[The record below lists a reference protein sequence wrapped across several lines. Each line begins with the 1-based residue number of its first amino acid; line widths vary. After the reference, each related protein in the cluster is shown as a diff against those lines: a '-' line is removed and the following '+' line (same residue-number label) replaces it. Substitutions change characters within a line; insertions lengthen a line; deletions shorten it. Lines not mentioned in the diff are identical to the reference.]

1 MAENEEELR
10 SLFIK
15 VKEESEKTG
24 LKVNI
29 KKAKSMASGCITTWQ
44 IDGKKVETVSYFI
57 CLSSKITVGG
67 GCSHEI
73 KRHLFFRRKAMTI

>member
-10 SLFIK
+10 SLFMK

-29 KKAKSMASGCITTWQ
+29 KKAKSMASGCITSWQ
-44 IDGKKVETVSYFI
+44 INGETMD
-57 CLSSKITVGG
+57 T
-67 GCSHEI
+67 ET
-73 KRHLFFRRKAMTI
+73 LFSWAPKSL